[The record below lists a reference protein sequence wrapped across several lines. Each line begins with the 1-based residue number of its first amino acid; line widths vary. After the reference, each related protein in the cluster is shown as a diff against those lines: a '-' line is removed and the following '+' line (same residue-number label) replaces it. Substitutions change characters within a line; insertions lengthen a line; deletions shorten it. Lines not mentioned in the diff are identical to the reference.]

1 MILKTNTAY
10 KIPVGPLLSESD
22 AKSPLTGAVV
32 TEYSVQI
39 YQVTHTGNDAVA
51 TDVVRSQFAPTVSG
65 DNAMVQVT
73 GSTDGMYELNLTQAR
88 LNWVGN
94 GRISLFNA
102 ATALIWFAD
111 FELVSLQYW
120 NFRYGTTAPS
130 VALTTA
136 GNEAAADSLLNRN
149 IAGGSNSGRLVKE
162 ALYYNRNRYENVG
175 GTLYVYQADDT
186 TVSWTATV
194 STQSGALPITGINP
208 A

>member
-65 DNAMVQVT
+65 DNAMVLVT

-120 NFRYGTTAPS
+120 NFRYGSTTPEA
-130 VALTTA
+130 VLTTA
-136 GNEAAADSLLNRN
+136 GNEAVADALLLRN
-149 IAGGSNSGRLVKE
+149 HEGGNNSGRPVRQCLQY
-162 ALYYNRNRYENVG
+162 LRNRHELVG
-175 GTLYVYQADDT
+175 STLTVYDSAG
-186 TVSWTATV
+186 VASWTASVATDA
-194 STQSGALPITGINP
+194 GAVPITGITP